1 MPRQTLYLLLLF
13 SHLVPGDIRSPRLSF
28 RTFFSGF
35 VIISLS
41 GRFYGGWLRC
51 CLTGWTSEVKQQRE
65 REDVDLCMGSNMF
78 GYACAFVCVCAFRY
92 TERVSPIHW
101 ASRAG
106 RDDTRCNGA
115 MRERRTRAPQGLLW
129 GWIPRRGG
137 RIGAAGRLDRYL
149 FLAFLSLSHAC
160 TFAGFHSLFH
170 GFAVSLFFY
179 SSLLCRI
186 FLTHC
191 LYSGLVYSLRF
202 KYIHLSFSL

>member
-1 MPRQTLYLLLLF
+1 MSSYWMGL
-13 SHLVPGDIRSPRLSF
+13 RSQATKRA
-28 RTFFSGF
+28 
-35 VIISLS
+35 
-41 GRFYGGWLRC
+41 GRCRFMHGLEYVW
-51 CLTGWTSEVKQQRE
+51 V
-65 REDVDLCMGSNMF
+65 CM
-78 GYACAFVCVCAFRY
+78 CVCVCAFRY

-160 TFAGFHSLFH
+160 IFAGFHSFFH
-170 GFAVSLFFY
+170 VSAVSLFFLFLPFMSY
-179 SSLLCRI
+179 

-202 KYIHLSFSL
+202 KYMYLSFSL